1 MKMTLK
7 DIPVI
12 DLFAGP
18 GGLGEGFSS
27 APDDAFRILV
37 SAEKDQYAYQ
47 TLRLRAYYRLL
58 LRKAPDKLGIYLDF
72 CNGKRD
78 SYWDDTTED
87 LWREAGE
94 ETKLIELGTES
105 GNAELDRAIQ
115 QKLNPELP
123 WVLIGGPPCQA
134 YSLVGRSRN
143 KGKTDYQPEKDDR
156 HFLYKQYLRI
166 IQKYRPVI
174 FVMENVKG
182 ILSSKING
190 ELIFHSILRDLSDPV
205 SAFDE
210 GETVVGYRILSLVKD
225 VEFKRG
231 DCPTSINPHDFV
243 IQAEEYGVPQAR
255 HRVILLGVREDFAMT
270 GSRLLKKVEKQVSVG
285 DVTSDLPPLRS
296 KLSREED
303 SPNIWAGIVSG
314 HAKYLTLNSNDQLLG
329 YEIKMAADG
338 ISNQIQTGGTRMPA
352 GDYPLPVKSELLAEW
367 YTRNRPQVWL
377 NHEARAH
384 MASDLRRYL
393 YAAAFAKAY
402 NRSPKGAEDFKIP
415 GLEPQHK
422 NWKTGH
428 FADRFRVQVPDKPS
442 NTVTS
447 HMAKDGHYFIHYDPS
462 QCRSLTVREAA
473 RIQTFPDN
481 YFFQGNRSQQ
491 YHQVG
496 NAVPPYLAKQIAEVV
511 YNLLSGSDLIQ
522 DISN

>member
-1 MKMTLK
+1 MKLN
-7 DIPVI
+7 DIQVI

-27 APDDAFRILV
+27 AADEAFKILV
-37 SAEKDQYAYQ
+37 SAEKDQFAYQ

-58 LRKAPDKLGIYLDF
+58 LRKAQDKQSLYLDF
-72 CNGKRD
+72 CNDFRD
-78 SYWDDTTED
+78 SPWDEGTED

-94 ETKLIELGTES
+94 EAKLIELGTES
-105 GNAELDRAIQ
+105 GNAELDSAIQ
-115 QKLNPELP
+115 QKLNQELP

-143 KGKTDYQPEKDDR
+143 KGKIDYQPENDDR
-156 HFLYKQYLRI
+156 HFLYKEYLRI
-166 IQKYRPVI
+166 IQKYRPAI

-182 ILSSKING
+182 ILSSKVNG
-190 ELIFHSILRDLSDPV
+190 ELIFHSILKDLSDPD
-205 SAFDE
+205 SAFNE
-210 GETVVGYRILSLVKD
+210 GKSAGGYRILSLVKD
-225 VEFKRG
+225 VVFKRG
-231 DCPTSINPHDFV
+231 DSPTSINPHDFI

-255 HRVILLGVREDFAMT
+255 HRVILLGVREDIQIT
-270 GSRLLKKVEKQVSVG
+270 GTQLLRKVEKQVSVG
-285 DVTSDLPPLRS
+285 EVTFDLPPLRS

-303 SPNIWAGIVSG
+303 SSQIWAGTVSG
-314 HAKYLTLNSNDQLLG
+314 HAKYLTSNSNDQKLG
-329 YEIKMAADG
+329 HEIHMAMNG
-338 ISNQIQTGGTRMPA
+338 ISKHIHTGGTRMPA
-352 GDYPLPVKSELLAEW
+352 ENYPLPVQSELLAEW
-367 YTRNRPQVWL
+367 YTQNRPQVWL

-402 NRSPKGAEDFKIP
+402 NRSPKGADDFRVP

-422 NWKTGH
+422 NWETGN
-428 FADRFRVQVPDKPS
+428 FADRFRVQVSDKPS

-481 YFFQGNRSQQ
+481 YFFQGNRTQQ

-496 NAVPPYLAKQIAEVV
+496 NAVPPYLAKQIAEIV
-511 YNLLSGSDLIQ
+511 YNLFACLKI
-522 DISN
+522 

>member
-1 MKMTLK
+1 MKFTN
-7 DIPVI
+7 IQVI

-27 APDDAFRILV
+27 AADEAFKILV
-37 SAEKDQYAYQ
+37 SAEKDQFAYQ
-47 TLRLRAYYRLL
+47 TLKLRAYYRLL
-58 LRKAPDKLGIYLDF
+58 LRKSKDKLNLYLDF
-72 CNGKRD
+72 CNGYRN
-78 SYWDDTTED
+78 SPWDKTTEY

-94 ETKLIELGTES
+94 EARLIELGTES
-105 GNAELDRAIQ
+105 GNAELDKAIQ
-115 QKLNPELP
+115 QKLNQEMP

-143 KGKTDYQPEKDDR
+143 KGKIDYQPENDDR
-156 HFLYKQYLRI
+156 HFLYKEYLRI
-166 IQKYRPVI
+166 IQKYRPAV

-190 ELIFHSILRDLSDPV
+190 ELIFHTILRDLSNPV
-205 SAFDE
+205 SAFDY
-210 GETVVGYRILSLVKD
+210 GGASIGYRILSLVKD
-225 VEFKRG
+225 TEFKRG
-231 DCPTSINPHDFV
+231 DCPASINPHDFI

-255 HRVILLGVREDFAMT
+255 HRVILLGIREDFPIT
-270 GSRLLKKVEKQVSVG
+270 GRKLLQKIGKQVSVG
-285 DVTSDLPPLRS
+285 EVTSDLPPLRS

-303 SPNIWAGIVSG
+303 SSHIWSRTVLG
-314 HAKYLTLNSNDQLLG
+314 HAKYLTSNSNDQVLRH
-329 YEIKMAADG
+329 EINIALNG
-338 ISNQIQTGGTRMPA
+338 ISKHIHTGGTRMSA
-352 GDYPLPVKSELLAEW
+352 KNYPLPVRSELLADW

-393 YAAAFAKAY
+393 YAACFSKAHK
-402 NRSPKGAEDFKIP
+402 RSPKGAEDFRLP

-422 NWKTGH
+422 NWESGD
-428 FADRFRVQVPDKPS
+428 FADRFRVQVSDKPS
-442 NTVTS
+442 NTIIS

-481 YFFQGNRSQQ
+481 YFFQGNRTNQ

-496 NAVPPYLAKQIAEVV
+496 NAVPPYLAKQIAEIV
-511 YNLLSGSDLIQ
+511 YNLLCVPMAW
-522 DISN
+522 